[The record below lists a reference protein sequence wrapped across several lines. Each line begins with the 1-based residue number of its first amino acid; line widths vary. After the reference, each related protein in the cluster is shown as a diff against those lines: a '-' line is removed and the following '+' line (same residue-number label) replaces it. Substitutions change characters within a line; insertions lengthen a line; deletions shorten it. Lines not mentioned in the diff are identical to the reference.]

1 MEELFEQLKE
11 QAAKMKDGAIRFTQ
25 KVIGKTNNVVD
36 QTKVKLAISDTE
48 SKMEEI
54 FTKIGGSVYKSHTD
68 GTKVPDFTEVFA
80 KLDELKNELD
90 DLKEQLCRLQD
101 TKQCPKCNTYN
112 DQKNEYCAK
121 CGNKF
126 GDVSGEETKT
136 NDDDT
141 FTVEADTAEVDTV
154 EVDAADSA
162 AEVDAK

>member
-68 GTKVPDFTEVFA
+68 GTTAPDFAGVFA

-90 DLKEQLCRLQD
+90 DLKEQL
-101 TKQCPKCNTYN
+101 CPKCNTYN

-136 NDDDT
+136 NADDT